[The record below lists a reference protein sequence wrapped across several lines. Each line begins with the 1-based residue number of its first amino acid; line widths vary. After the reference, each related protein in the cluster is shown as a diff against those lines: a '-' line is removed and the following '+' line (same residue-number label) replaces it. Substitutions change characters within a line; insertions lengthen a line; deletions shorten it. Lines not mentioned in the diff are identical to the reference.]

1 MVKEIIKYP
10 TPPSVEYATD
20 VRVFSENIFQLI
32 EDMKETIEAN
42 ALEGLAAFQI
52 GSYYNVVVVKNEDGS
67 FLELLNPRLI
77 RAEGKQTTREK
88 TAYFGE
94 LSAEVTRYET
104 ISIVYQD
111 RYGKDHSLR
120 ASGAR
125 SVLLQRKLDYTFGA
139 TFLQK
144 LSKKEKKRFEAQL
157 EQGANLAISELCPIT
172 FLRDKV
178 LKVANLL
185 LLGMLLLLFAS
196 FFVETGLFIYQSYI
210 AVCVALLTIFYF
222 FYGQYEGKKYSAC
235 TSCQIGNILGSAAIV
250 LVKLGLITMFSYI
263 FMVV

>member
-1 MVKEIIKYP
+1 MVKEIIRYP

-20 VRVFSENIFQLI
+20 VRVFNENIFELI

-52 GSYYNVVVVKNEDGS
+52 GSYYNVVVIKNEDGS

-77 RAEGKQTTREK
+77 RAEGKQTTLEK

-111 RYGKDHSLR
+111 RYGKDHSLQ

-144 LSKKEKKRFEAQL
+144 LSKEEKKRFEAQL
-157 EQGANLAISELCPIT
+157 ENGAKVAISEVCPT
-172 FLRDKV
+172 NFLRDRV
-178 LKVANLL
+178 LKVANFLIIV
-185 LLGMLLLLFAS
+185 MWLLFLLS
-196 FFVETGLFIYQSYI
+196 FFVEVRLFTYQLYI
-210 AVCVALLTIFYF
+210 ACTVVALTLFYL
-222 FYGQYEGKKYSAC
+222 FYGYYEGREYSSC
-235 TSCQIGNILGSAAIV
+235 TSCQIGNILGSWTIASA
-250 LVKLGLITMFSYI
+250 KLGLVTLLSYI
-263 FMVV
+263 FMAT